1 MAQYPV
7 EDSAGIIEGVNYLL
21 SGPTGAGQNFAGFN
35 SIVPAYLTSYFRAP
49 FSFTVGEEPSAE
61 AVLWYSDPIN
71 IDTITPIDDITF
83 EITFATAQAS
93 PPFTIGQGLY
103 VQGTTATGSDSDF
116 YNTYWSPPGVVT
128 CSTTSVIVQA
138 NNVYNFPTATG
149 GTVKLDAS
157 DDYVSTDANGRVQV
171 YGPSD
176 KVFVSAQIIL
186 DWDYVSDAVGSQDV
200 YVAINRY
207 AGFLDTSD
215 PLNKDYLFADRTT
228 ITEQLKTVDVS
239 SGTGSITNQQYVF
252 TTVIDSPSY
261 IRNGVT
267 QGYGFYW
274 YILELYFDSDNG
286 SGAVVYPTTVTTS
299 LRSLTAQVI
308 KQ

>member
-7 EDSAGIIEGVNYLL
+7 DDAAGIIEGVNYLL
-21 SGPTGAGQNFAGFN
+21 SGPTGLGQNFAGFN
-35 SIVPAYLTSYFRAP
+35 SIVPAYITSYFRAP
-49 FSFTVGEEPSAE
+49 FSFEDGSEPSAE
-61 AVLWYSDPIN
+61 SVLWYTDPID

-83 EITFATAQAS
+83 EITFATTQAS
-93 PPFTIGQGLY
+93 PPFTIGQGLFIKN
-103 VQGTTATGSDSDF
+103 TTSTGADPDF
-116 YNTYWSPPGVVT
+116 FNGYWSPPGVVT
-128 CSTTSVIVQA
+128 CSTTSVIVQ
-138 NNVYNFPTATG
+138 NNTPYDWPTATG
-149 GTVKLDAS
+149 GTVQLDAS
-157 DDYVSTDANGRVQV
+157 DDYVSTDANGRIQV
-171 YGPSD
+171 FGPSD
-176 KVFVSAQIIL
+176 RVFVSGQIIL
-186 DWDYVSDAVGSQDV
+186 NWDYVSDAVGSQDV

-228 ITEQLKTVDVS
+228 ITEQLKTVDVA

-252 TTVIDSPSY
+252 STVIDTPTYS
-261 IRNGVT
+261 RNGVT

-286 SGAVVYPTTVTTS
+286 SGAVVYPTSVTTS